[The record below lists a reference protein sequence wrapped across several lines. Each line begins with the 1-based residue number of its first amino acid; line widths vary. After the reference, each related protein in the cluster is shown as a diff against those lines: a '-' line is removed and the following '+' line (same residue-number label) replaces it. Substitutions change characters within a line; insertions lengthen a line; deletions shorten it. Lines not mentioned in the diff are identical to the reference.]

1 MRWLPYF
8 ILAYVMLGVQV
19 GLGDYVSWRG
29 AVPNVVLVA
38 AIFIAINAPRDAA
51 LLGCFGLGV
60 MHDLLTQQ
68 PPGLFALAYGVVGL
82 LVSGSNT
89 VVYREH
95 PLTHFSMTLAGAMV
109 VAVIVLLHG
118 WIHPPGPA
126 TTRWIGGGGGGTVP
140 AAQVSLAAVRPSI
153 GTELLRAFYTALL
166 APIVLG
172 VLQRIKKGFAF
183 QPARRKLVNRV

>member
-1 MRWLPYF
+1 MRWFPYF

-29 AVPNVVLVA
+29 AVPNVVLIA

-82 LVSGSNT
+82 MVSGSNT

-95 PLTHFSMTLAGAMV
+95 PLTHFSMTLAGGIV
-109 VAVIVLLHG
+109 VAIILLLHG

-126 TTRWIGGGGGGTVP
+126 MTRWVGGGVAPST
-140 AAQVSLAAVRPSI
+140 QVSLHAVRTSA

-172 VLQRIKKGFAF
+172 VLQRMKKGFAF